1 MADCLHRKSIIV
13 RGGTLRPDE
22 RRAPYE
28 AAWCRNCGAF
38 REESATSSPEKWQK
52 PKKESNGTAPK

>member
-1 MADCLHRKSIIV
+1 MSHCTHRKSIIV

-28 AAWCRNCGAF
+28 AAWCPACGAF
-38 REESATSSPEKWQK
+38 REEATGKDPEPWRLPDEKVK
-52 PKKESNGTAPK
+52 R